1 MRGAT
6 GPRPGFAAVGVI
18 VRVCPDMISSS
29 GSSRSGAAEER
40 PHAGHDNGP
49 PTGRPASHSAS
60 VTVLGRPPGLD
71 AMALHTSR
79 IGDTGRRRQAWRS
92 VVRGCGR
99 LTIPRPIELHATAR
113 LGV

>member
-6 GPRPGFAAVGVI
+6 GPGPGFAAVGMM
-18 VRVCPDMISSS
+18 VRVCPDMISSWW
-29 GSSRSGAAEER
+29 SGAAGER
-40 PHAGHDNGP
+40 PRAGHDNGP
-49 PTGRPASHSAS
+49 PTGRPARHSAS

-71 AMALHTSR
+71 AMALHAPR

-99 LTIPRPIELHATAR
+99 LRIPRPIELHATAR